1 MPKLVFKKLGD
12 TSSSLK
18 KLGDT
23 SGSLKRSYS

>member
-12 TSSSLK
+12 TCSSLK